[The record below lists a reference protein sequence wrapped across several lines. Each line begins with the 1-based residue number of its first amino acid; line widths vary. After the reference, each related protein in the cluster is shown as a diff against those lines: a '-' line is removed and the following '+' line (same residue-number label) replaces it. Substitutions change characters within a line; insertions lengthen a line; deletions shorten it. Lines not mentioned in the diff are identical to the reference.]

1 MNMYTAYDL
10 TVPVFTKSLGG
21 LRQVLE
27 KAIAFG
33 LTDEFLS
40 ASLADDMFP
49 FVKQVQIACDNAKGA
64 AGRLAQV
71 EVPVFADTEA
81 TLGDLV
87 MRIDATIAFLET
99 LTPEQFTD
107 VDAVSVTLPYF
118 PGTYMEGSEYLLQ
131 FALPNFFFH
140 VAQAYALV
148 RRAGVP
154 IGKSDYLNGIP
165 LRPLE

>member
-1 MNMYTAYDL
+1 MFSHYDL
-10 TVPVFTKSLGG
+10 TVPVFSKSLGG
-21 LRQVLE
+21 LRTVLR
-27 KAIAFG
+27 KAIEFG
-33 LTDEFLS
+33 LTDEFLA

-71 EVPVFADTEA
+71 EVPSFPDTEV

-87 MRIDATIAFLET
+87 VRIDATIAFLES
-99 LTPEQFTD
+99 LTPDQFAGAED
-107 VDAVSVTLPYF
+107 VVVTLPYF
-118 PGTYMEGSEYLLQ
+118 PGTYMVGSEYLLQ

-140 VAQAYALV
+140 VSQAYALV
-148 RRAGVP
+148 RRAGVS
-154 IGKSDYLNGIP
+154 IGKNDYLNGIP